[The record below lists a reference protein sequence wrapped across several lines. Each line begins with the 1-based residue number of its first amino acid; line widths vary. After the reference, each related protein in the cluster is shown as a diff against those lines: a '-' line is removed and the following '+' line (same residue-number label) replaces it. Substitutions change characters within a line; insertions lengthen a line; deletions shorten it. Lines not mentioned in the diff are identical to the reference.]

1 MAISAVALGLQKR
14 MQPDSKLI
22 IEVLFKIHPLD
33 NVNYFLQTIIHNV
46 ANKNQLLHK
55 SECAKGTH
63 LQFENILHTKVFS
76 RPYAITCQTIYQK

>member
-46 ANKNQLLHK
+46 AKKNQLLHK
-55 SECAKGTH
+55 SECAKARIFSLKTFCTQRSP
-63 LQFENILHTKVFS
+63 LDHT
-76 RPYAITCQTIYQK
+76 Q